1 MNIRKLLVFGIML
14 LMTTCVLA
22 QAGAEG
28 QGKKAAGEKKTA
40 TAGSAEQALID
51 IENRW
56 VQAGKKQDPAML
68 EPYLAEGFM
77 AMAADGAY
85 TSKKDYL
92 AGIKKAK
99 WEISEVRN
107 MKAHVAGNH
116 AIVTGDW
123 RGKGVDGNGKTV
135 DTTEHWIDSFV
146 KSASGKWQCTSD
158 ASATAK

>member
-1 MNIRKLLVFGIML
+1 MNIRKMLVFGIML

-28 QGKKAAGEKKTA
+28 QGKKAGGDKKT
-40 TAGSAEQALID
+40 TPGSAEQALID
-51 IENRW
+51 IENKW

-68 EPYLAEGFM
+68 EPYLADGFV
-77 AMAADGAY
+77 AMGSDGAY
-85 TSKKDYL
+85 TSRMDYL

-107 MKAHVAGNH
+107 MKAYVAGNH

-146 KSASGKWQCTSD
+146 KSPNGKWQCTSD